1 MIIAFLTFSSSIR
14 NVLDCS
20 INTGICGAKGADTRD
35 SFQLLLQLNC
45 VAEQKLDYN
54 SRGDSNSRKM
64 TWDKAKLDGW
74 ETIAR
79 DPRYAHFVNIPG
91 RIIRCLDYFKIKCNQ
106 AKVRR
111 ALRAYYLFI
120 GVVDDAIDSG
130 EIEMGQHILACF
142 YDRVRAFDRRTS
154 QVRVTIE
161 VLKQNIDDEI
171 RTRVLAKLDEL
182 YRAVIAEREA
192 ATIEAYVQQRRVVG
206 SLTAE
211 LSYLLI
217 RPFLQGDEPEL
228 RNFLRNVGAVGCLVD
243 SMIDLRHDAR
253 LNLVSFT
260 PTGGAFLI
268 LLIRT
273 LTEGLRLSIRYPA
286 LLGLFIEA
294 VVDNVRDRFRVR
306 APAAPRL
313 VTSSGEEGVP
323 SAI

>member
-1 MIIAFLTFSSSIR
+1 MVGEAIEVRRDVGVAPARPPQAVDAEPRDLEEGDLAHLGGFGDIVNREPGTEFLALRDAVGEI
-14 NVLDCS
+14 VLEVAALAVVGLHRHDV
-20 INTGICGAKGADTRD
+20 AA
-35 SFQLLLQLNC
+35 
-45 VAEQKLDYN
+45 VAEQHQVLRGLD
-54 SRGDSNSRKM
+54 
-64 TWDKAKLDGW
+64 A
-74 ETIAR
+74 
-79 DPRYAHFVNIPG
+79 
-91 RIIRCLDYFKIKCNQ
+91 
-106 AKVRR
+106 
-111 ALRAYYLFI
+111 
-120 GVVDDAIDSG
+120 
-130 EIEMGQHILACF
+130 
-142 YDRVRAFDRRTS
+142 VRAR
-154 QVRVTIE
+154 Q
-161 VLKQNIDDEI
+161 
-171 RTRVLAKLDEL
+171 
-182 YRAVIAEREA
+182 IAEREA
-192 ATIEAYVQQRRVVG
+192 ATIEAYVQQRKVVG

-243 SMIDLRHDAR
+243 SVIDLRHDAG

-313 VTSSGEEGVP
+313 VTSSGKEGVP

>member
-1 MIIAFLTFSSSIR
+1 MRHLSRRRPDSAQRGYQPAAESEA
-14 NVLDCS
+14 D
-20 INTGICGAKGADTRD
+20 AK
-35 SFQLLLQLNC
+35 
-45 VAEQKLDYN
+45 K
-54 SRGDSNSRKM
+54 K
-64 TWDKAKLDGW
+64 
-74 ETIAR
+74 
-79 DPRYAHFVNIPG
+79 
-91 RIIRCLDYFKIKCNQ
+91 
-106 AKVRR
+106 RR
-111 ALRAYYLFI
+111 AQDASGQCGGVHRAMR
-120 GVVDDAIDSG
+120 GQTEQDSDDDPPDRVVDDRGGNDD
-130 EIEMGQHILACF
+130 LAQVAAHEF
-142 YDRVRAFDRRTS
+142 HLAHDHGHDLDRRYRKRGAEEES
-154 QVRVTIE
+154 PDEPMAGSR
-161 VLKQNIDDEI
+161 QNRFRNIF
-171 RTRVLAKLDEL
+171 
-182 YRAVIAEREA
+182 AEREA
-192 ATIEAYVQQRRVVG
+192 ATIEAYVQQRKVVG

-313 VTSSGEEGVP
+313 VTSSGKEGVP

>member
-1 MIIAFLTFSSSIR
+1 MKLPSELS
-14 NVLDCS
+14 
-20 INTGICGAKGADTRD
+20 KWEADVRD
-35 SFQLLLQLNC
+35 AL
-45 VAEQKLDYN
+45 
-54 SRGDSNSRKM
+54 
-64 TWDKAKLDGW
+64 
-74 ETIAR
+74 
-79 DPRYAHFVNIPG
+79 
-91 RIIRCLDYFKIKCNQ
+91 
-106 AKVRR
+106 RR
-111 ALRAYYLFI
+111 AITRGHVTLAARVERTELEEAR
-120 GVVDDAIDSG
+120 ID
-130 EIEMGQHILACF
+130 E
-142 YDRVRAFDRRTS
+142 
-154 QVRVTIE
+154 
-161 VLKQNIDDEI
+161 
-171 RTRVLAKLDEL
+171 
-182 YRAVIAEREA
+182 ERFG
-192 ATIEAYVQQRRVVG
+192 AYVEQRRVVG

-243 SMIDLRHDAR
+243 SVIDLRHDAG

-313 VTSSGEEGVP
+313 VTSSGKEGVP